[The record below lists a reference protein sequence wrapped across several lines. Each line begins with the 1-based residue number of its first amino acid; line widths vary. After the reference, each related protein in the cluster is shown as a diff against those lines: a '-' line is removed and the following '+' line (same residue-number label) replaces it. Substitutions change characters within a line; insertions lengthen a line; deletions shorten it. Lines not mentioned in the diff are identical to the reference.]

1 MLNLLEQT
9 SSLKLKIISILKECI
24 IFGFPDHIP
33 ETKGKHMSLTSVH
46 FILNTISIYKGCIII
61 II

>member
-33 ETKGKHMSLTSVH
+33 ETKGKNMFKKI
-46 FILNTISIYKGCIII
+46 FILGNF
-61 II
+61 